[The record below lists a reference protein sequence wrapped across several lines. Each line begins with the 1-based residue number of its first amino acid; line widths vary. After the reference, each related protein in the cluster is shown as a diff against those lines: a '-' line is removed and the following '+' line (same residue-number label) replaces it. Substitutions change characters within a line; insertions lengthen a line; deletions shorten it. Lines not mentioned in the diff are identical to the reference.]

1 MKVGVDIDNKIYVIA
16 HFSSLPLEG
25 SKIKLSPML
34 FLMDA
39 NISEEEA
46 TKYFDKHFLVEG
58 SYLIGKYISEFDHA
72 SLDADGLIKVK
83 LI

>member
-1 MKVGVDIDNKIYVIA
+1 
-16 HFSSLPLEG
+16 
-25 SKIKLSPML
+25 ML

-46 TKYFDKHFLVEG
+46 TKYFDKHFLVEE